1 MKTIILTLTLFFFTA
16 NISADDKDMLK
27 ISNADLRQAGEVLK
41 TLLAKA
47 KELEGRHK
55 KDMVVTAT
63 AYCNS
68 PICINVAKWNDGIT
82 ATGTVAGMQ
91 TIAVDPK
98 TIPLGSIVYIEGMGW
113 YKAEDTG
120 GAIKGKKIDIFMG
133 DIKKARGFGK
143 KKVRVKVYRG
153 NI

>member
-1 MKTIILTLTLFFFTA
+1 MKSLILALTILLFSG
-16 NISADDKDMLK
+16 NLYSDDSDIVRLA
-27 ISNADLRQAGEVLK
+27 NADLKQAEERLKMLSEKVRQFQGKYKGE
-41 TLLAKA
+41 
-47 KELEGRHK
+47 
-55 KDMVVTAT
+55 MVVIAT

-68 PICINVAKWNDGIT
+68 PICINVSKWNDGIT

-120 GAIKGKKIDIFMG
+120 GAIKGNRIDIFMG
-133 DIKKARGFGK
+133 DYKKAREFGR
-143 KKVRVKVYRG
+143 KKVRVKIYQ
-153 NI
+153 N